1 MGFAMKCDRCGL
13 LYEEYEDG
21 AWNYGVQTFCRV
33 CEDNTIKVHDTYDL
47 CPDCMAK
54 FNVWLLKGKHSKDED
69 KYTQD
74 EEK

>member
-1 MGFAMKCDRCGL
+1 M
-13 LYEEYEDG
+13 
-21 AWNYGVQTFCRV
+21 QTFCRV